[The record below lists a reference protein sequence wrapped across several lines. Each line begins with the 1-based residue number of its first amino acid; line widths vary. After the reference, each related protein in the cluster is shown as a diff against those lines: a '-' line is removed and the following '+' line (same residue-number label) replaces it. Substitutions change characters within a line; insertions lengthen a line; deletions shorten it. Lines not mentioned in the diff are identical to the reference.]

1 MNDQS
6 YPTGSNLE
14 NHRRGFSSSSL
25 DGRPTEEGV
34 DGRND
39 RVRGGNEHPPA
50 LDPHSLP
57 AQYKY
62 HLHHYQGGPSPVATF
77 FPQPVLQPSY
87 NIHPMHLS
95 GQPAGYDSSNASF
108 PGNPQSIPYL
118 QGRPN
123 QSRNVLSES
132 TPDATQFIQPVDG
145 RSENMP
151 SLHEASENFTIS
163 QEMIP
168 RHAQASQSPGGPIG
182 TRASIKNSGNESMSL
197 NKAYGHVPHTR
208 LPSSDRNA
216 AGITFRGPSIAYPQN
231 VPNLSD
237 SGLITGSRATDENQP
252 GSQPGKLD
260 GASSAARG
268 DNMAPVKQ
276 QSEEPLLSWDE
287 MSQAASR
294 PTSSSQKDLQGKGS
308 PDFQSKLNPHMDGG
322 DELIE
327 SIEKNKNPDENID
340 HRKRKR
346 NRTIRSCVPC
356 HNHKRKVGIFL
367 ARRIQFI
374 DTRNQCDR
382 KRPCGRC
389 IALGL
394 VCA

>member
-1 MNDQS
+1 
-6 YPTGSNLE
+6 
-14 NHRRGFSSSSL
+14 
-25 DGRPTEEGV
+25 
-34 DGRND
+34 
-39 RVRGGNEHPPA
+39 
-50 LDPHSLP
+50 
-57 AQYKY
+57 
-62 HLHHYQGGPSPVATF
+62 
-77 FPQPVLQPSY
+77 
-87 NIHPMHLS
+87 MHLS

-108 PGNPQSIPYL
+108 PGNPQSMPYL

-182 TRASIKNSGNESMSL
+182 TRASIKSTGNESMSL

-356 HNHKRKVGIFL
+356 HNHKRKVSIFL